1 MSSTRLPGL
10 ALIAAS
16 FVFLQ
21 FNSTVGQQ
29 TKQRKAAT
37 AKTSLR
43 TKTYFMGKLDGGLA
57 APLVALLHPSPW
69 KGQSDGVILIPASA
83 LSSLTKR
90 QEAALASSHRKG
102 LPIVITGAS
111 QQHIDALNKILGIA
125 KTSDLPQGLKYLDF
139 YASAMTRRGFR
150 SYLMAPSIP
159 VDENA
164 AHLPEKPANL
174 YTRTREFLKWIND
187 AQSST
192 MAMAT
197 APPPS
202 MPVQI
207 YNDVASWQTTI
218 SQPVQYYWA
227 SCGTPT
233 NSCTNNY
240 TLQVNVWPVYSQT
253 NAENNA
259 NPASQQLPTDFFI
272 MSLWGNLSSAGCFG
286 FYNKS
291 HPTRISA
298 YWARQ
303 YNLSAAVQDN
313 WPIADLNIASGWSP
327 QAANPSASVTT
338 GTTWSLGGTGT
349 VGFQG
354 SDPTGSVSFNAGVS
368 FNKTATVNYP
378 ALQTQPNI
386 GSTSQTLNV
395 ASWTYDSWN
404 YVHSTIQPSNGMC
417 GGKGFGT
424 LPPIIS
430 NSTFSPQDTW
440 VWQAYPAV
448 RQKYNG
454 VSLPIQ
460 IDFSVLLGWT
470 YYPGYAVSCKPK
482 GSHGNEYP
490 EQYGSVNSYLVGTGA
505 LQGIT
510 FDVGCAVVTS
520 YGTIP
525 LGPTSN
531 QNWNM
536 GNPGTPY
543 TAISS
548 WVVNPPFAPTGAP
561 SPSPSPSPSPGN

>member
-1 MSSTRLPGL
+1 MSSTRLPAL

-16 FVFLQ
+16 LVFLQ

-29 TKQRKAAT
+29 TKQHKAAT

-57 APLVALLHPSPW
+57 TPLVALLHPSPW
-69 KGQSDGVILIPASA
+69 KGQSDGVILIPAAA

-90 QEAALASSHRKG
+90 QEGALASSHRKG

-139 YASAMTRRGFR
+139 YASAMTGRGFR

-174 YTRTREFLKWIND
+174 YARTREFLKWIRD
-187 AQSST
+187 TKSGGRR
-192 MAMAT
+192 MAHASQT
-197 APPPS
+197 V
-202 MPVQI
+202 PVQI
-207 YNDVASWQTTI
+207 YNTIASWQTTI
-218 SQPVQYYWA
+218 SQAVQYYWA

-240 TLQVNVWPVYSQT
+240 TLTANVWPVYSQS
-253 NAENNA
+253 NATLNA
-259 NPASQQLPTDFFI
+259 QNPSGQQQPTDFFI
-272 MSLWGNLSSAGCFG
+272 MSLSGNLSSANCFG
-286 FYNKS
+286 FYNMS
-291 HPTRISA
+291 HPTHISA

-303 YNLSAAVQDN
+303 YNLSAAVQNN
-313 WPIADLNIASGWSP
+313 WAISDLNIAPGWSP
-327 QAANPSASVTT
+327 QAADPSNSVTT

-349 VGFQG
+349 AGA
-354 SDPTGSVSFNAGVS
+354 SGSVAFNAGVS

-378 ALQTQPNI
+378 ALQIQPNI
-386 GSTSQTLNV
+386 GSSSQSLNV

-404 YVHSTIQPSNGMC
+404 FVNTSILPSGLCPSSFNP
-417 GGKGFGT
+417 

-430 NSTFSPQDTW
+430 SGTFSPQDTW
-440 VWQAYPAV
+440 VWQASSAV
-448 RQKYNG
+448 RQKYG
-454 VSLPIQ
+454 TVLPVQ

-470 YYPGYAVSCKPK
+470 YYFGFESSCKPK
-482 GSHGNEYP
+482 GSNLGQFPLQNMP
-490 EQYGSVNSYLVGTGA
+490 GSSGSYQVGISPI
-505 LQGIT
+505 QGLT
-510 FDVGCAVVTS
+510 FDVGGQCQNPPN

-525 LGPTSN
+525 LGPTKN
-531 QNWNM
+531 QNWSA

-543 TAISS
+543 SAIPV
-548 WVVNPPFAPTGAP
+548 WIIYPPFAPT
-561 SPSPSPSPSPGN
+561 SVSQ